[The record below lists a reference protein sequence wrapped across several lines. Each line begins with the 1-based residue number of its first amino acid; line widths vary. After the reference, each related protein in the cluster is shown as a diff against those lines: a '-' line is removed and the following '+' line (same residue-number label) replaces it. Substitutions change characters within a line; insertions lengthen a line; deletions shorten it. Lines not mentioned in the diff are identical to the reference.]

1 MLYLREDQVTLFLP
15 FFLYLQRMKYLIFI
29 LLIVLTLGSC
39 RKETV
44 DPFHEITV
52 DSVFVNN
59 QYVAN
64 NSTLREVDYSD
75 IVISIKFSESVDTLL
90 FNRKKIY
97 ITGGAGPSFTSGFDD
112 KSQRLTVIPE
122 GTAVPFSLY
131 RLIFDQ
137 GSNLGGFI
145 YDSYT
150 FTYRTRLD
158 TTPKFP
164 VISDDSLLTLVQKKT
179 FGYFWDHAHPV
190 SGLSRE
196 RYGSGETVT
205 SGGSGFGLM
214 AVIVG
219 IERGFVTREQ
229 GFERL
234 NKVVNFLIRPE
245 TDRFHGAFPHWLNG
259 TTGKVIPFGSNDNG
273 GDLVETAFLMQGLIT
288 VREYFKDGNTSEK
301 EMCNIITALWEAVD
315 WDWYR
320 RDGQNIL
327 YWHWSP
333 DKGWVINMG
342 ISGWNEALII
352 YVLAASSPSN
362 TIPLAAYTNGWA
374 RNGAYPMVNNKIFYG
389 IRLPLGEDYGGPL
402 FFAHFSFLGL
412 DPRSLEDQYANY
424 WTQNTSHSRINH
436 AYCKANPKGYAGY
449 ADNCWGLTASDIQNG
464 YRASSPTNDLGVIAP
479 TAALSSF
486 PYTPVESMKA
496 LKFFYYTLGDK
507 IWGQYGFYDAFN
519 LTSGWFAS
527 SYIAIDQGPIVC
539 MIENYRTGMLW
550 NTFMSSEEVKA
561 GLDKLGFTY

>member
-1 MLYLREDQVTLFLP
+1 
-15 FFLYLQRMKYLIFI
+15 MKYLIFI
-29 LLIVLTLGSC
+29 LAIVFTLGSC
-39 RKETV
+39 SKEKV
-44 DPFHEITV
+44 DPLHEITV
-52 DSVFVNN
+52 DSVFVNSH
-59 QYVAN
+59 YVAN
-64 NSTLREVDYSD
+64 NSTLREVDYAD
-75 IVISIKFSESVDTLL
+75 IVIIIKFSESVDTLL
-90 FNRKKIY
+90 FNKDKIS
-97 ITGGAGPSFTSGFDD
+97 ITGGAGHSFTSRFDD
-112 KSQRLTVIPE
+112 NAERLTVIPD
-122 GTAVPFSLY
+122 GIAVPFSLS
-131 RLIFDQ
+131 RLLVDQ
-137 GSNLGGFI
+137 GSNLGGTI
-145 YDSYT
+145 YQSYT
-150 FTYRTRLD
+150 FTFRTRLD

-164 VISDDSLLTLVQKKT
+164 QISDDSLLTLVQKKT

-196 RYGSGETVT
+196 RYGSGEIVT

-234 NKVVNFLIRPE
+234 NKIVNFLNRPE
-245 TDRFHGAFPHWLNG
+245 TDRFHGAFSHWING

-288 VREYFKDGNTSEK
+288 VREYFKDGTAAEQ
-301 EMCNIITALWEAVD
+301 EMCNSITALWEAVD
-315 WDWYR
+315 WNWYR

-333 DKGWVINMG
+333 DKGWIINMG

-362 TIPLAAYTNGWA
+362 PIPPVVYTSGWA
-374 RNGAYPMVNNKIFYG
+374 RNGAFPMVNNKTFYG
-389 IRLPLGEDYGGPL
+389 IKLPLGEDYGGPL
-402 FFAHFSFLGL
+402 FFAHYSFLGL
-412 DPRSLEDQYANY
+412 DPRNLEDQYASY
-424 WTQNTSHSRINH
+424 WTQNTSHTRINH

-449 ADNCWGLTASDIQNG
+449 ADNCWGLTASDIQNS
-464 YRASSPTNDLGVIAP
+464 YRASSPLNDLGVIAP

-507 IWGQYGFYDAFN
+507 TWGQYGFYDAFN
-519 LTSGWFAS
+519 LTSGWFAN

-550 NTFMSSEEVKA
+550 DTFMSSEEVRA